1 MLWDFVN
8 LGDIKMTISEVSK
21 KYELS
26 SDTLRYYE
34 RIGLL
39 PPVPRNQSGLRD
51 FDTESCNWVE
61 FIKCMRNAGLPIEVL
76 IKYVQLFRQGDET
89 ITARKDILIEQREI
103 LQNKIKDMLQTLERL
118 DYKIKL
124 YENEAIKIC
133 EKKLIKN

>member
-1 MLWDFVN
+1 
-8 LGDIKMTISEVSK
+8 MTISEVSK

-51 FDTESCNWVE
+51 FDAESCNWVE

-124 YENEAIKIC
+124 SENEAIKIC